1 MVKKQR
7 KQFVFS
13 TTDLNWD
20 ESTVQ
25 VIDEKTGEVHKLEVE
40 IVKRKGKPMEKIFS
54 IRLPDTEYEQIKR
67 IAENEDIK
75 PAHFARRVLREAI
88 EKAIKE
94 IEDDSE
100 RLEKNKR

>member
-1 MVKKQR
+1 MAKKQT
-7 KQFVFS
+7 KKFIFS

-25 VIDEKTGEVHKLEVE
+25 ITDEETGEVHKLEVE
-40 IVKRKGKPMEKIFS
+40 IVERKGRPMEKIFS
-54 IRLPDTEYEQIKR
+54 IRLPDSEYEQIKR

-88 EKAIKE
+88 AEKE
-94 IEDDSE
+94 EDTK
-100 RLEKNKR
+100 RLAKTKK

>member
-25 VIDEKTGEVHKLEVE
+25 VTDEKTGEVHKLEVE
-40 IVKRKGKPMEKIFS
+40 IVKRKGRPMEKIFS
-54 IRLPDTEYEQIKR
+54 IRLPDSEYKQIKR
-67 IAENEDIK
+67 IAESQDLK

-88 EKAIKE
+88 QENK
-94 IEDDSE
+94 DDSKQ
-100 RLEKNKR
+100 KNKR

>member
-88 EKAIKE
+88 QEKKE
-94 IEDDSE
+94 DAKLI
-100 RLEKNKR
+100 RKNKK